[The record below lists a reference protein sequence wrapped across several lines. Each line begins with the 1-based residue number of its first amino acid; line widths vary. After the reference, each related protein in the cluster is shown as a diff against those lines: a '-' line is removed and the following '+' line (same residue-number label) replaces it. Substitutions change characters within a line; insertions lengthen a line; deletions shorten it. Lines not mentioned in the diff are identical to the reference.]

1 MIALIVYFVG
11 TRSLA
16 AARELS
22 KTVTFSNISLSKTQ
36 EILGQTQDISQTLEV
51 SDDEG
56 EPNTGIGRTRSRQGH
71 GQRRRRSS
79 SARRFHNERQLLLEQ
94 SRSFRDFEAL
104 FAVLSAV
111 EEWKTIADDISKY
124 ALANPFYSPY

>member
-1 MIALIVYFVG
+1 MCLVG

-22 KTVTFSNISLSKTQ
+22 KSVTFSNISLSKTQ
-36 EILGQTQDISQTLEV
+36 AILGRSQDISQTLEV

-56 EPNTGIGRTRSRQGH
+56 EPNTGFGRTRSRQSR

-79 SARRFHNERQLLLEQ
+79 SARRARIDRQLLLEQ

-104 FAVLSAV
+104 FAVLDAI
-111 EEWKTIADDISKY
+111 EEWKKIADEVSK
-124 ALANPFYSPY
+124 

>member
-1 MIALIVYFVG
+1 MIALNICFVG

-22 KTVTFSNISLSKTQ
+22 KLVTFSNISLSKTQ
-36 EILGQTQDISQTLEV
+36 AILGRTQDISQTLEA

-56 EPNTGIGRTRSRQGH
+56 EPDTGVGRARSRQNR

-79 SARRFHNERQLLLEQ
+79 SARRAHNERQLLLEQ

-104 FAVLSAV
+104 FAVLDAI
-111 EEWKTIADDISKY
+111 EEWKKIADEVSK
-124 ALANPFYSPY
+124 

>member
-22 KTVTFSNISLSKTQ
+22 KSVTFSNISLSKTQ
-36 EILGQTQDISQTLEV
+36 EILGRPQDISQTSEV

-56 EPNTGIGRTRSRQGH
+56 EPTTGVGRTRSRQSR
-71 GQRRRRSS
+71 GQRRRRTS
-79 SARRFHNERQLLLEQ
+79 SARRVRNERQLLLEQ

-104 FAVLSAV
+104 FAVLDAI
-111 EEWKTIADDISKY
+111 EEWKTIADDVSKY
-124 ALANPFYSPY
+124 VFAYPFFSPY

>member
-22 KTVTFSNISLSKTQ
+22 KSVTFSNISLSKTQ
-36 EILGQTQDISQTLEV
+36 EILGRTQDISQTLDV

-56 EPNTGIGRTRSRQGH
+56 EPNTGVGRTRSRQSR

-79 SARRFHNERQLLLEQ
+79 SARRVHNERQLLLEQ

-104 FAVLSAV
+104 FAVLGAI
-111 EEWKTIADDISKY
+111 EEWKTIADDVSKY
-124 ALANPFYSPY
+124 ALAYPLSSPY